1 MDPMAV
7 IRAMWLHKVFVLP
20 VLLLTAV
27 AAGYVFQ
34 FGPRYY
40 EASTSYAIVNPRLPS
55 DRELLQDASLAN
67 LNRDNPFLRSSD
79 QALISEV
86 LIARLTGNAVSEGL
100 QAKGLS
106 TDYTVNK
113 GINGNGFVVSITGS
127 ADSEDLA
134 IKTVAALGNDLEGNL
149 RDLQKVN
156 NADDRFLF
164 TALTVTPLGKATEQ
178 FSSRLRSVVMVVLGG
193 AVLMFAAVSMARS
206 AAWMRRNQNRKKK
219 QPTFGGDAPKTPNDD
234 KERGGSGKRHYGVP
248 SAKEPGVLPS
258 ATSAKH
264 PPGPQP
270 STRRSIRTSSSAETG
285 DEIRSGERVMR

>member
-40 EASTSYAIVNPRLPS
+40 EAGTSYAIVNPRLPS

-86 LIARLTGNAVSEGL
+86 LIARLTTTAVAEGL

-127 ADSEDLA
+127 ADSDDLA
-134 IKTVAALGNDLEGNL
+134 IKTVTALGNELESNL
-149 RDLQKVN
+149 RDVQKVN

-193 AVLMFAAVSMARS
+193 AVLMFTAVSMARS
-206 AAWMRRNQNRKKK
+206 AGSMRRNQHRKKK
-219 QPTFGGDAPKTPNDD
+219 QPTLGGDAPKTPNEDN
-234 KERGGSGKRHYGVP
+234 ERGASGERHYVVP
-248 SAKEPGVLPS
+248 STKEPGVLPA
-258 ATSAKH
+258 ATPAKR
-264 PPGPQP
+264 PPGPKL
-270 STRRSIRTSSSAETG
+270 STRRSNRMPSSAESG